1 MSAMPMPDPGM
12 MPPVT
17 GAPSPARAPAATVIK
32 ATYLHETRRHVL
44 AYPGSQF
51 ASRTTYTDV
60 RSAVHGMFRA
70 SLPAG
75 TNPSDLVL
83 KYLDDDGDWVVLESD
98 ADVQHALD
106 LASTLRLRVT
116 VRGNETDLSRGAAAA
131 LHDALTGV
139 RASLDAVIAAVA
151 RARDRGAPLAADE
164 LAALLDAAQL
174 HRPTPA
180 LPARPTTTEPAATTK
195 PPAVAAPSP
204 APAPAVPQ
212 QSTGSTYPPA
222 GSAYPPQQ
230 PPQPYPPMPGQ
241 QQQQQQPQGP
251 PQPYSYQPYG
261 SVSSAY
267 PPPGAGAPTGYPPQA
282 PVRPTSTG
290 PAPYPGAAPGA
301 YGSMPHGQ
309 QQGQQQPQGYPP
321 AYPPQ
326 QQQPPQPFGS
336 GGYKY

>member
-17 GAPSPARAPAATVIK
+17 GAPSPARPTATVVK
-32 ATYLHETRRHVL
+32 ATYAHETRRHVL
-44 AYPGSQF
+44 TYPGSQF
-51 ASRTTYTDV
+51 ASRVSYTDV
-60 RSAVHGMFRA
+60 RAAVHGMFRA

-83 KYLDDDGDWVVLESD
+83 KYLDDDGDWVVLESE
-98 ADVQHALD
+98 ADVAHALD

-116 VRGNETDLSRGAAAA
+116 VRGNETDLSRGAAVA

-164 LAALLDAAQL
+164 LTALLDATQL

-180 LPARPTTTEPAATTK
+180 LPARPTATEPAATAK
-195 PPAVAAPSP
+195 PLAAAAPSP
-204 APAPAVPQ
+204 APAPTIPQ
-212 QSTGSTYPPA
+212 QSTGPTYPPQ
-222 GSAYPPQQ
+222 PQ
-230 PPQPYPPMPGQ
+230 QPYPPMPGQ
-241 QQQQQQPQGP
+241 QQPPQGP
-251 PQPYSYQPYG
+251 PQPYPYQPYG

-267 PPPGAGAPTGYPPQA
+267 PPPPGAGPTGYPPQA

-290 PAPYPGAAPGA
+290 PAPYPGAAPSA

-309 QQGQQQPQGYPP
+309 QGQQAQGYPP
-321 AYPPQ
+321 SYPPQ
-326 QQQPPQPFGS
+326 QQPPQQPYGS
-336 GGYKY
+336 SGYKY

>member
-17 GAPSPARAPAATVIK
+17 SAPSPARAPAATVIK

-51 ASRTTYTDV
+51 ASRTTYSDV
-60 RSAVHGMFRA
+60 RAAVHGMFRA
-70 SLPAG
+70 SLPTG
-75 TNPSDLVL
+75 TNPSDLTL

-98 ADVQHALD
+98 ADVAHALD

-139 RASLDAVIAAVA
+139 RASLDSVIAVVA
-151 RARDRGAPLAADE
+151 RARDRGVPLAADE

-180 LPARPTTTEPAATTK
+180 LPARPTATEPAATTN
-195 PPAVAAPSP
+195 PPVAAAPSP

-212 QSTGSTYPPA
+212 QSTGPTYPPGPQPSGSTYPP
-222 GSAYPPQQ
+222 QQ
-230 PPQPYPPMPGQ
+230 QQPYPPMPGQ
-241 QQQQQQPQGP
+241 QQQPPQQPY
-251 PQPYSYQPYG
+251 PYQSYG

-267 PPPGAGAPTGYPPQA
+267 PPPAGAGPTGYPPQA

-290 PAPYPGAAPGA
+290 PAPYPGGAPGA

-309 QQGQQQPQGYPP
+309 QQQGQQQGYPP
-321 AYPPQ
+321 SYPPQ
-326 QQQPPQPFGS
+326 QQQPYGGS
-336 GGYKY
+336 GYKY

>member
-17 GAPSPARAPAATVIK
+17 SAPSPARAPAATVIK

-51 ASRTTYTDV
+51 ASRTTITDV

-70 SLPAG
+70 TFPTG
-75 TNPSDLVL
+75 TNPSDLSL
-83 KYLDDDGDWVVLESD
+83 KYLDDDGDWVVLDSD
-98 ADVQHALD
+98 ADVAHALD

-116 VRGNETDLSRGAAAA
+116 VRGSEPDLSRGAAAA

-139 RASLDAVIAAVA
+139 RTSLDAVIAVVA
-151 RARDRGAPLAADE
+151 RAQDRGAPLAADE
-164 LAALLDAAQL
+164 LAALLDATRL

-180 LPARPTTTEPAATTK
+180 LPYAAHERTRPNGQASRRSSSSPTRRCPA
-195 PPAVAAPSP
+195 
-204 APAPAVPQ
+204 
-212 QSTGSTYPPA
+212 
-222 GSAYPPQQ
+222 QQ
-230 PPQPYPPMPGQ
+230 PQPL
-241 QQQQQQPQGP
+241 QGP
-251 PQPYSYQPYG
+251 PQQAYPYQPYG

-267 PPPGAGAPTGYPPQA
+267 PPPSGAGPTGYPPQA

-309 QQGQQQPQGYPP
+309 QQGQQVQGYPP
-321 AYPPQ
+321 SYPPQ
-326 QQQPPQPFGS
+326 QQQPQPYGGS
-336 GGYKY
+336 GYKY